1 MANMSFVGRT
11 QGANLLATLS
21 YPGPFGIE
29 PRPSVIGDDLK
40 RL

>member
-1 MANMSFVGRT
+1 MENLRYVGRI
-11 QGANLLATLS
+11 QGVNLLAALS

>member
-1 MANMSFVGRT
+1 MENTIFAGQT
-11 QGANLLATLS
+11 QGANLLAALS